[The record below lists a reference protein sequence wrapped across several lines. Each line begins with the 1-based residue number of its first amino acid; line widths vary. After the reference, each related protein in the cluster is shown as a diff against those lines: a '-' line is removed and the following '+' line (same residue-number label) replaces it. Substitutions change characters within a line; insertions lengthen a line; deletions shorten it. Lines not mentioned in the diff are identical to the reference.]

1 MRVENKG
8 SSGVDGGTVEELP
21 AYLAAHG
28 EAIRAQWLD
37 GTYLPKPVLAAE
49 IPKSGGHT
57 LGMPS
62 VLDRVIQQSLLQV
75 LPPMIATTF
84 SGAHSHGFLPGRNGH
99 HAVGEAQRYIQE
111 GKRVVVDVEHCFDR
125 VNHDVL
131 MY

>member
-49 IPKSGGHT
+49 IPKSGVHT
-57 LGMPS
+57 LGMLS

-75 LPPMIATTF
+75 LPP
-84 SGAHSHGFLPGRNGH
+84 
-99 HAVGEAQRYIQE
+99 
-111 GKRVVVDVEHCFDR
+111 
-125 VNHDVL
+125 
-131 MY
+131 